1 MSTVPAPPAPSGF
14 AHLDRARS
22 LEVETPEHVRLGF
35 ELAGVGSRAAA
46 VTLDL
51 MILGAAGL
59 VAFTALAAGP
69 ALTGSEWISSLG
81 GTAAIFLLFLLQW
94 GYFFIAEG
102 FFGGRTLGK
111 KWIGLRVIGQRG
123 VPITL
128 QASALRNLL
137 RIVDFQP
144 AFSSMVGLGLI
155 VFHPRSQ
162 RLGDIV
168 AGTVV
173 VRDRGDDAIPE
184 EAPAEG
190 LAERP
195 YLDPRRFQVLEGYVR
210 RRDGLPEKVR
220 SRLAG
225 RVGQAMGPVVAEHPS
240 RHTKTL
246 DDLLVE
252 LYEEERP
259 RQTLAHGTNV
269 QAVQLVRSQSAKWK
283 RLRILVDKAGRRG
296 LSALSGDELQE
307 FTELYRQVVADLAR
321 AHTYGGS
328 LRLCFHLERLAS
340 QAHNLF
346 YRDSREGPSIT
357 EWLRGGFP
365 STLRARRSYVLVSAA
380 LLFLPAFITYAGVRL
395 DPSVGRDL
403 VPVQMVT
410 RAEEAGDRLA
420 RGEQYVD
427 IPPVQMSVFS
437 SAIMTN
443 NLQVAFVAVAG
454 GILAGLGTLAILV
467 FNGIHLGSVFALF
480 NLEGAERML
489 WIWVLPHGVVELTAI
504 VVAGAAGLCLGKV
517 ILAPGRRTRARALQ
531 EEGRI
536 VLSLV
541 AGAGVLLVL
550 AGLIEGFV
558 SPARVPDVFKILFSA
573 SVAVLLFLYLG
584 ASGAERATDGAGRRG
599 DDPRSTRRPREAP
612 AS

>member
-1 MSTVPAPPAPSGF
+1 MTTAPASPPSSGF

-46 VTLDL
+46 VILDL
-51 MILGAAGL
+51 LVLAAGGL
-59 VAFTALAAGP
+59 VAALALAAGP
-69 ALTGSEWISSLG
+69 GLTGSEWLSSLG
-81 GTAAIFLLFLLQW
+81 GTAAILLLFLLQW

-111 KWIGLRVIGQRG
+111 KWIGLRVIGQSG

-128 QASALRNLL
+128 QAAALRNLL

-144 AFSSMVGLGLI
+144 AFSSIVGLGLI

-173 VRDRGDDAIPE
+173 VRDRGDDTIPE
-184 EAPAEG
+184 RAPADE
-190 LAERP
+190 LAQRP
-195 YLDPRRFQVLEGYVR
+195 HLDPRRFQVLEGYIQ
-210 RRDGLPEKVR
+210 RRDHLPRKVR
-220 SRLAG
+220 SRIAG
-225 RVGQAMGPVVAEHPS
+225 RVAEAMGAVVAEHPS
-240 RHTKTL
+240 RHTKAL
-246 DDLLVE
+246 DDILVE

-259 RQTLAHGTNV
+259 RQTLAHGMSV
-269 QAVQLVRSQSAKWK
+269 QAVHLVRSQSAQWE
-283 RLRILVDKAGRRG
+283 RLRSLLDKTDRRG
-296 LSALSGDELQE
+296 LSALDADDLQA
-307 FTELYRQVVADLAR
+307 FTRLYRQVVADLAR

-328 LRLCFHLERLAS
+328 LRLCFHLERLAAE
-340 QAHNLF
+340 AHNLF
-346 YRDSREGPSIT
+346 YRDRRQGPSAL

-365 STLRARRSYVLVSAA
+365 STLRGRRPYLLAAAA
-380 LLFLPAFITYAGVRL
+380 LLFLPALITYAGVRL
-395 DPSVGRDL
+395 DPQVGRDL

-410 RAEEAGDRLA
+410 RAEEAGERLA

-443 NLQVAFVAVAG
+443 NLQVAFMAVAG
-454 GILAGLGTLAILV
+454 GVLAGLGTLAILV
-467 FNGIHLGSVFALF
+467 FNGIHLGSVFALYS
-480 NLEGAERML
+480 LEGADRLL

-504 VVAGAAGLCLGKV
+504 VVAGAAGLCLGRV

-531 EEGRI
+531 EEGRT

-541 AGAGVLLVL
+541 AGAAVLLVL

-558 SPARVPDVFKILFSA
+558 SPARVPEILKILFSA
-573 SVAVLLFLYLG
+573 SVAVLLFLYLS
-584 ASGAERATDGAGRRG
+584 ASGATPRNGAGS
-599 DDPRSTRRPREAP
+599 PPVVC
-612 AS
+612 